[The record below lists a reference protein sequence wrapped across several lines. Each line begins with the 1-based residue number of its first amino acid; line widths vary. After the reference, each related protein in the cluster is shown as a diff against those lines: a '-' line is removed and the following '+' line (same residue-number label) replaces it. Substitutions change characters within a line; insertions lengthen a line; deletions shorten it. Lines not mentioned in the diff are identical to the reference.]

1 MVLFGTYKFDT
12 TDLTVFDLDGN
23 GAWVTVNQKT
33 VPTSGNLNSWYMV
46 PSSIK
51 QNNGV
56 LMRNVAW
63 TMTSADPPGK
73 SALFGNSLTDLT
85 PPTHGHRSAGKLF
98 SWEVIVITILL
109 MSKSIMKVYPSL
121 PVR

>member
-1 MVLFGTYKFDT
+1 
-12 TDLTVFDLDGN
+12 
-23 GAWVTVNQKT
+23 
-33 VPTSGNLNSWYMV
+33 MV

-73 SALFGNSLTDLT
+73 SALFGNSLTDLYASLRMVIVL
-85 PPTHGHRSAGKLF
+85 PVSF